1 MITLPFVPGASKLEV
16 IAAIMRATHCG
27 LREARDAV
35 DLQRVNCEPKQREDL
50 IKAIEDAGGKVM

>member
-1 MITLPFVPGASKLEV
+1 MITLPFIPGPSKLEV
-16 IAAIMRATHCG
+16 IAAINRTIDCG

-35 DLQRVNCEPKQREDL
+35 DLQRVKCKPEQREDL